1 MIWKTLDLTPIIDRA
16 LRRRAAWDAR
26 ANYLEELY
34 LASCNDEDIDYEAV
48 EWLER
53 LAQLVGPHLGAD
65 EDVDR
70 WCEREEQRLL
80 QLAR

>member
-1 MIWKTLDLTPIIDRA
+1 MTENICTYHDQIA
-16 LRRRAAWDAR
+16 MRRHAAWDSR
-26 ANYLEELY
+26 AKYLEELY

-53 LAQLVGPHLGAD
+53 LTQLVGPYLGAD
-65 EDVDR
+65 ADLDR
-70 WCEREEQRLL
+70 WYEREEQRLL

>member
-26 ANYLEELY
+26 AKYLEEIY
-34 LASCNDEDIDYEAV
+34 LASCNYEDIDYEAA

-53 LAQLVGPHLGAD
+53 LTQLVGPHLGAD
-65 EDVDR
+65 ADLD
-70 WCEREEQRLL
+70 
-80 QLAR
+80 